1 MRIFIGLTDTASQA
15 SDLKKGFARL
25 GVESYAAILEPH
37 AITANAVDKIL
48 ARRNFFT
55 DLPIRPHRLQ
65 QFARYG
71 LRRQALFKEMAK
83 SCDVFIFIWQSFYED
98 ASDFEYLKKLGKKI
112 VVFFMGDEQRRKT
125 AYEQEMKLFGI
136 PSYFR
141 HAESNFEKSLKR
153 LNFTLR
159 YLRNAE
165 KFADVIYSLPNQ
177 SQLSLRPYSHLYIPV
192 DTRII
197 EEKTEQ
203 RKIPVIAHA
212 PSNRLVKGTDF
223 ILNALDKLKNEGVEF
238 ELRLIENVPYRQAL
252 KMYTDSDIL
261 IGELFIPTGGKL
273 DREALA
279 AGKVVLSSARRDYID
294 GLPADCPIIDV
305 NPETVYDE
313 LKKIILD
320 YPRRVELA
328 KLGRSF
334 VEKYH
339 DISAVCRDVLDKLE
353 KSATDSESF
362 DFYPNFFREK
372 FVPENTEFAR
382 FYNRWTKFVGD
393 ADWYKEYV
401 RQGKRDG
408 LIF

>member
-37 AITANAVDKIL
+37 NITANAVDKIL
-48 ARRNFFT
+48 ARQNFFT

-71 LRRQALFKEMAK
+71 FRRQALLKEMAK

-98 ASDFEYLKKLGKKI
+98 ARDFEYLKKLGKKI

-125 AYEQEMKLFGI
+125 AYEQEMKLFNI

-252 KMYTDSDIL
+252 KMYADSDIL

-273 DREALA
+273 DREALT

-294 GLPADCPIIDV
+294 DLPADCPIIDV

-393 ADWYKEYV
+393 ADWYKKYV